1 MTNKAGKSTREM
13 AEERQKKSRSYLL
26 IGFGIAICLFL
37 ISLNPKAMGTLG
49 GGGVLL
55 LLIASRVIPD
65 IVIGKSN
72 KKIKEAKRADRGAVA
87 EEKIGAMLENLG
99 EDFLPIHDVVSQ
111 FGNIDHVLIGKEC
124 GMILIETKAHG
135 GKIRIDNGVL
145 LVNGKLPEKDF
156 IKQTLNNTYWLRDR
170 IEKELGIKPWIHSVI
185 VFTNAFVSAPQPIKG
200 ISVINKKFL
209 TKFIEQNKKPVLTN
223 EMIWEKREE
232 IVDLLT
238 PKI

>member
-13 AEERQKKSRSYLL
+13 AEERRKKSRIYLL

-87 EEKIGAMLENLG
+87 EERIGVMLENLG
-99 EDFLPIHDVVSQ
+99 DAFLPIHDVVCQ

-124 GMILIETKAHG
+124 GVILIETKAHG
-135 GKIRIDNGVL
+135 GKVALEKGVL

-170 IEKELGIKPWIHSVI
+170 IEKELGVKPWIHSVV
-185 VFTNAFVSAPQPIKG
+185 VFTNAFVSAPQPVKG

-209 TKFIEQNKKPVLTN
+209 RKFIEQNTQSGSTN
-223 EMIWEKREE
+223 EMIWEKRKE
-232 IVDLLT
+232 IINLLT
-238 PKI
+238 S